1 MCLIIFAWRVHP
13 QYPLVVAANR
23 DEFFRRPTA
32 AAKFWDHAPTVL
44 AGRDIEAG
52 GTWMGI
58 TKDGRFSALT
68 NFRDPEQMRN
78 DRPSR
83 GKLVADFLTG
93 TDTPDNYMARSA
105 TYGQRCNGYNLLVGD
120 RNALW
125 WASNVTGESR
135 ELTPGIYGLSNHLLN
150 SAWPKVGAGRTALE
164 TALAA
169 LPIQAAIF
177 ELLMDATLHA
187 DESLPQTGI
196 AQEWERLLSAA
207 FIRMPAT
214 APIYGT
220 RASTLLT
227 VAGTGIITY
236 DEIGWTESSSPKI
249 ATRNRYCYMQ
259 D

>member
-13 QYPLVVAANR
+13 HYPLVVAANR

-32 AAKFWDHAPTVL
+32 AARFWDEAQTVL

-93 TDTPDNYMARSA
+93 TDTPDDYMVRSA
-105 TYGQRCNGYNLLVGD
+105 AYGQQCNGYNLLAGD

-169 LPIQAAIF
+169 LPNDAAIF

-196 AQEWERLLSAA
+196 SLEWERLLSAA
-207 FIRMPAT
+207 FIRMPAA

-220 RASTLLT
+220 RSSTLLT
-227 VAGTGIITY
+227 VADSGMTTY
-236 DEIGWTESSSPKI
+236 DEISWADAASPRI
-249 ATRNRYCYMQ
+249 ATRSRYCFKQ
-259 D
+259 R